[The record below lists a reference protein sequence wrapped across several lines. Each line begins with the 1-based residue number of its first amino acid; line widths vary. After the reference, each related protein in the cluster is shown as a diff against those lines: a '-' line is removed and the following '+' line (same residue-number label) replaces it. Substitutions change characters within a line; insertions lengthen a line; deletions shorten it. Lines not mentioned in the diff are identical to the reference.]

1 MRKGAVVIGILL
13 LLASPLA
20 TVEAAEPQQAGQQV
34 PSDIQEIP
42 DKVKGYACD
51 CCQKCKAARRPVAP
65 KEEPGALKSNG
76 CKECCDRCGH
86 RMPPD
91 PDEIPPEVIE
101 KEIPPEVKDK
111 PRR

>member
-1 MRKGAVVIGILL
+1 MRRHAVLL
-13 LLASPLA
+13 GLMLLVASSWA
-20 TVEAAEPQQAGQQV
+20 TVEAAGPQQAGQV
-34 PSDIQEIP
+34 SSDIEETS

-51 CCQKCKAARRPVAP
+51 CCQKCKAARRPAAAN
-65 KEEPGALKSNG
+65 EEAGPAKANG
-76 CKECCDRCGH
+76 CKECCARCGH

-91 PDEIPPEVIE
+91 PDQIPPEVIE